1 MKWSF
6 YLEPRGVTEVSWT
19 VFITDILKT
28 LNLDCKFLE
37 INDYISNDS
46 SAGHLSILARA
57 VPGSKEMLNKHLSD
71 DKSRNVWWISV
82 MQLDTL
88 ETPNPTPSLIV
99 SSDDFFA
106 KMAPELLWVFQC
118 PDPAVTAQVPLDTWK
133 TASVS
138 PTFLGALFVYALSVF
153 WCGLP
158 RG

>member
-1 MKWSF
+1 MKKQRPNS
-6 YLEPRGVTEVSWT
+6 
-19 VFITDILKT
+19 
-28 LNLDCKFLE
+28 
-37 INDYISNDS
+37 YISNDIS
-46 SAGHLSILARA
+46 VGHLSILARA

-71 DKSRNVWWISV
+71 DESRNVWWISV

-99 SSDDFFA
+99 SSDDFFT

-118 PDPAVTAQVPLDTWK
+118 PDSAVTAQVPLDTWK

-158 RG
+158 RGLEHRMRFWGAQGPVH